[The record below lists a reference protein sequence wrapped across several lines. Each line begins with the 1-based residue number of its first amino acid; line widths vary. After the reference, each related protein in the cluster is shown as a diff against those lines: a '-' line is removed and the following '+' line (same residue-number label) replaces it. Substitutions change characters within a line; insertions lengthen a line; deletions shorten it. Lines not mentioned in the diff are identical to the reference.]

1 MICYLDTSALVKL
14 YIKEEGSDKVKA
26 LVDQCD
32 IVSTSVVA
40 YAEARAA
47 FKRICDEGLLKKEE
61 YSRLVASFKQDW
73 PNFLAIK
80 VSEAVINSVD
90 MLADLYSIRGFD
102 LLHLASAVTLSTKI
116 NSEIVVGCWDK
127 RLWQAYHDEGF
138 TLLPGELN
146 L

>member
-26 LVDQCD
+26 LVDHSD

-40 YAEARAA
+40 YAEARAVY
-47 FKRICDEGLLKKEE
+47 KRISDEGMLKREE
-61 YSRLVASFKQDW
+61 YSRLVANFKQDW
-73 PNFLAIK
+73 PNFLAIR
-80 VSEAVINSVD
+80 VSEAVITSVD
-90 MLADLYSIRGFD
+90 MLVDLYSIRGFD
-102 LLHLASAVTLSTKI
+102 LLHLASTVTLSNKI

-138 TLLPGELN
+138 TLLPSIL
-146 L
+146 

>member
-1 MICYLDTSALVKL
+1 MICYLDTSALVKI

-26 LVDQCD
+26 LVDGSD

-40 YAEARAA
+40 YAEARAVY
-47 FKRICDEGLLKKEE
+47 KRISDEGLLNKED
-61 YSRLVASFKQDW
+61 YVRLVANFKQDW
-73 PNFLAIK
+73 PNFMAISI
-80 VSEAVINSVD
+80 SETVIASVD
-90 MLADLYSIRGFD
+90 VLADLHSLRGFD
-102 LLHLASAVTLSTKI
+102 LLHLASAVTLANKI

-146 L
+146 W